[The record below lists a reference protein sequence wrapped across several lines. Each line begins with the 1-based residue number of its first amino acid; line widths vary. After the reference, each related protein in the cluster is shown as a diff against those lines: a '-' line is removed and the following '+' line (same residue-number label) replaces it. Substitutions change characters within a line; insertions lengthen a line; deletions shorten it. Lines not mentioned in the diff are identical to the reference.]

1 MEDST
6 DSDQLIREINDHGF
20 TVKPI
25 EADENGVIIDGNTRM
40 GALRNW
46 ELDLIQAGLD
56 LVQDS
61 AADRATQPADQEP
74 QPDLSG
80 TDSQV
85 VNHECTRCIQEKIIV
100 RATHV
105 VVGGCIEH
113 QHVNTRWLCDR
124 HWGLLKK
131 GCFDSNRMPYCM
143 ICYENG
149 DTTTHW
155 ADYLVK
161 TL

>member
-1 MEDST
+1 MEDSA
-6 DSDQLIREINDHGF
+6 DIIREINDHGF

-25 EADENGVIIDGNTRM
+25 EADENGIIIDGNTRAN
-40 GALRNW
+40 ALREW
-46 ELDLIQAGLD
+46 ELDLVQAG
-56 LVQDS
+56 
-61 AADRATQPADQEP
+61 AADRAAQPADQEP
-74 QPDLSG
+74 EPDLSG
-80 TDSQV
+80 ADSQT
-85 VNHECTRCIQEKIIV
+85 VNHECMRCIQEKIIV
-100 RATHV
+100 RATYV

-131 GCFDSNRMPYCM
+131 GSIDSNRMPYCM
-143 ICYENG
+143 ICYEHG
-149 DTTTHW
+149 DTTIHW